1 MVDVGA
7 YGKGNE
13 GGTLRECAFGRTLQA
28 GTLHIPPGKHLPGAP
43 QLGEVPDVFVGDE
56 AFPLQHHI
64 MRPDPGHNLSRQ
76 QRIYNYRLPRA
87 QLVAFGMLASRFC
100 MYRQVIG
107 QNHHNVEACVKAT
120 CILHNLLRSTEAQHP
135 SLDHTTPMERARHQ
149 GANSSIGVVMQQRET
164 SPFHRLGQQMED
176 ILGDGGILKEVFQ
189 PGEGPPVP
197 RNASVSI
204 RFSAFLEYCDRPF
217 DTNCNVKHPQMMKL
231 GRDVTLAGLE
241 LGLLTMRKGEFSR
254 FLFKPQYAY
263 GEIGC
268 PPFIPSAATVLYEI
282 QVLDFLDS
290 AQVDGFLEL
299 SVEEQNDVPL
309 STLLKVVNT
318 CRSFG
323 NRCFKQSRYYDAKDN
338 YKQAMTL
345 LGNKETENDV
355 EREKI
360 NTELLPLY
368 MNLSL
373 SELRLERPHKA
384 LKYAIKALEVD
395 PDNTKALYRCGQA
408 YLETHDYKNAQ
419 GCLIKAQA
427 KKPFDSDINNLLK
440 KVAICYKD
448 SLDKQKEM
456 YSKMF
461 KGFNHPMKM

>member
-1 MVDVGA
+1 MVSRIRIMLDA
-7 YGKGNE
+7 DW
-13 GGTLRECAFGRTLQA
+13 
-28 GTLHIPPGKHLPGAP
+28 PPG
-43 QLGEVPDVFVGDE
+43 
-56 AFPLQHHI
+56 
-64 MRPDPGHNLSRQ
+64 
-76 QRIYNYRLPRA
+76 
-87 QLVAFGMLASRFC
+87 
-100 MYRQVIG
+100 
-107 QNHHNVEACVKAT
+107 T
-120 CILHNLLRSTEAQHP
+120 STQ
-135 SLDHTTPMERARHQ
+135 
-149 GANSSIGVVMQQRET
+149 

-290 AQVDGFLEL
+290 AQVDDFLEL

-338 YKQAMTL
+338 YKQGMTL